1 MRCYSPVIVVRNERH
16 PIVRTVRVKSALTRS
31 RIFPYCV
38 NPYAGCEHACVYCY
52 ARFATR
58 FSHPGEQWGTFVDVR
73 ENAPEVLE
81 RQVRRASPSTVY
93 ISSVCDAWQPA
104 ESRHCITRAC
114 LKVLLNSGFR
124 LFLQTKSSLIERDM
138 DLLSGRAD
146 VTVGVTVTTVDDQ
159 YARIFEPYASPPAER
174 LRIVNVARRRGLR
187 TFVFLGPLLPGVS
200 DRGEG
205 LSELCARVAAAAP
218 DFVIVDRLNRRAG
231 IWRDI
236 RPALESTSCPTL
248 LAEFHEVLFGG
259 DTSYDNDLKARIEQ
273 VAARSGL
280 LDRIEWCF

>member
-1 MRCYSPVIVVRNERH
+1 M
-16 PIVRTVRVKSALTRS
+16 RVKSALTRS

-58 FSHPGEQWGTFVDVR
+58 FSHPGEPWGSYVDVR

-81 RQVRRASPSTVY
+81 RQLTRVSPSTVY

-104 ESRHCITRAC
+104 ESQHGITRAC
-114 LKVLLNSGFR
+114 LKLLLDAGFP
-124 LFLQTKSSLIERDM
+124 LFLQTKNSLIERDF

-146 VTVGVTVTTVDDQ
+146 VTLGVTVTTVDDEC
-159 YARIFEPYASPPAER
+159 AKVFEPYASPPSER
-174 LRIVNVARRRGLR
+174 LRIVDVARRRGLR

-200 DRGEG
+200 DCGEG
-205 LSELCARVAAAAP
+205 LSELCARVAAAEP
-218 DFVIVDRLNRRAG
+218 DFVFVDRLNRRAG

-236 RPALESTSCPTL
+236 QATVGSRCPTL
-248 LAEFHEVLFGG
+248 LVEFRKVLFGG
-259 DTSYDNDLKARIEQ
+259 DTSYDTGLRARLEH